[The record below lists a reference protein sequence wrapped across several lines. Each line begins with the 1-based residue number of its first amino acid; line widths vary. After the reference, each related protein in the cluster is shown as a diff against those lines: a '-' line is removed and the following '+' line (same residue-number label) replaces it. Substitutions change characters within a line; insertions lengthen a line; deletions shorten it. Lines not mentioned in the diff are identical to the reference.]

1 MPSLRPALLRAARA
15 ALLLSP
21 PPRLPAQPPLL
32 PCRHISKPARAPIS
46 SPAASAAASRSSMD
60 GVGTEEVL
68 APLRLAVRQQGD
80 LVRKLKE
87 DKAPQ
92 VDVDKAVAELKAR
105 KRVLEAKELAL
116 QPKDDVV
123 DRAKMEDTLKRR
135 FFYDQAF
142 AIYGGVSGLYD
153 FGPVGCALKNNI
165 IQTWRQHFI
174 QEEQILE
181 IDCTM
186 LTPEPVLKTSGHVD
200 KFADF
205 MVKDVKNGEC
215 FRADHLLKA
224 HLQKLMSDKKCSAE
238 KKSEMESV
246 LAQIRVPGEQFEFW

>member
-1 MPSLRPALLRAARA
+1 MPSLLPALFRPLRA
-15 ALLLSP
+15 ALLLS
-21 PPRLPAQPPLL
+21 LPPLAL
-32 PCRHISKPARAPIS
+32 RPPVRP
-46 SPAASAAASRSSMD
+46 SPAPRRSFSTPPSAQISVPAAAASRSSMD
-60 GVGTEEVL
+60 GTGAEEVL

-116 QPKDDVV
+116 QPKDDII
-123 DRAKMEDTLKRR
+123 DRSKMEDTLKRR

-186 LTPEPVLKTSGHVD
+186 LTPEPVLK
-200 KFADF
+200 
-205 MVKDVKNGEC
+205 
-215 FRADHLLKA
+215 
-224 HLQKLMSDKKCSAE
+224 
-238 KKSEMESV
+238 
-246 LAQIRVPGEQFEFW
+246 